1 MGGMV
6 TALRMFLIVAVL
18 GVMFSLN
25 GYASDEA
32 AEHAESSEHS
42 SHGEAAH
49 AGHGSGALN
58 WMNLSHEETPPL
70 IPMFLNFLV
79 VAFLVYFLL
88 RKGLGAKIRNRKT
101 ELETALAEANALKQE
116 AEEAMTVVRARSE
129 AMETEL
135 EKIRCEI
142 LDAAKA
148 QALQIEKD
156 AQTRA
161 DRMRVE
167 SEALVAQE
175 ISMMATQIRNEVV
188 EEIVALAEKQIVEKL
203 TAADQE
209 KLAKEYVTSVM
220 STVQSGK

>member
-1 MGGMV
+1 MV
-6 TALRMFLIVAVL
+6 TALRIFLIVAML

-25 GYASDEA
+25 GYASDESVEQA
-32 AEHAESSEHS
+32 ASSEHVT
-42 SHGEAAH
+42 HGETAH

-70 IPMFLNFLV
+70 IPMFLNFIV

-116 AEEAMTVVRARSE
+116 AEEAMAVVRARSE
-129 AMETEL
+129 AMDTEL
-135 EKIRCEI
+135 EKIRREI

-148 QALQIEKD
+148 QAQQIEKD
-156 AQTRA
+156 AQIRA